1 MTTATRKSLTP
12 AWTQL
17 RFHAKQN
24 KLWRSTANY
33 VAVAAG
39 RGSGKT
45 ELARRRIIRYLP
57 IKKDWPYPIYAYC
70 LPTYKQAR
78 RVAWRPLLNL
88 IPKEWIK
95 GEPNQTEMRVDTI
108 FGSTL
113 YVVGM
118 DKPQRIEG
126 DQWDGIVVDES
137 CDQKPGSFGLSILP
151 ALSHR
156 NGWCWRIGVPK
167 RVGVGA
173 SEFKLFFFED
183 AEESFTWPSE
193 DILTHEQLKWAK
205 ANLDTRDYNEQ
216 YMASWESNSGLVFH
230 AFDQILNV
238 NDQICYNPHDV
249 LIVGSDFNVDPM
261 CWVIGQY
268 RKDKKRLEIFDEIF
282 IRNTNTRETLDTLYK
297 KYGQHK
303 EGFDFFGD
311 AAGRARSTKASES
324 DYIQI
329 RNDKRFLSAR
339 VHYPRK
345 NPRVANRFSVTNSA
359 FCNAEGTRRL
369 YVHPRCTHLIR
380 DLTSRAYK
388 PGSNEPDDYG
398 DLGHISDAIGY
409 ACWKIFPLHVIR
421 KSVPAVIS
429 RF

>member
-1 MTTATRKSLTP
+1 MLTKNLLSP
-12 AWTQL
+12 AWFPL
-17 RFHAKQN
+17 FYHEKQA
-24 KLWRSTANY
+24 KLWRTKSRF

-57 IKKDWPYPIYAYC
+57 IKKEWYNPIYAYC

-78 RVAWRPLLNL
+78 RVAWRPLKDL
-88 IPKEWIK
+88 IPKDWIVQTN
-95 GEPNQTEMRVDTI
+95 ETEMRVDTI
-108 FGSTL
+108 FGSSL

-126 DQWDGIVVDES
+126 SQWDGIVLDEA
-137 CDQKPGSFGLSILP
+137 CDQKPGSFDLSILP

-156 NGWCWRIGVPK
+156 AGWCFRIGVPK
-167 RVGVGA
+167 RTGVGA
-173 SEFKLFFFED
+173 SEFKIYFFEG
-183 AEESFTWPSE
+183 AEESYTWPSE
-193 DILTHEQLKWAK
+193 DILTEEQLKYARQT
-205 ANLDTRDYNEQ
+205 LDPRDYNEQ
-216 YMASWESNSGLVFH
+216 YRASWESNSGLIFF
-230 AFDQILNV
+230 AFDQVLNV
-238 NDQICYNPHDV
+238 NDQITYDPNEV
-249 LIVGSDFNVDPM
+249 LIIGSDFNVDPM

-282 IRNTNTRETLDTLYK
+282 IRNTNTRETLDALYK

-303 EGFDFFGD
+303 AGFDFFGD

-345 NPRVANRFSVTNSA
+345 NPRIANRFSVTNSA
-359 FCNAEGTRRL
+359 FCNAEGNRRL

-398 DLGHISDAIGY
+398 DIGHISDAIGY